1 MAKVLMLLPA
11 QDYDPTEAAVPW
23 GALRAAGHEVV
34 FATPK
39 GDPAYADE
47 RLVRTGFG
55 PLNAVLMTRKEDLA
69 AYARMIRDTSF
80 RQPLAYAAL
89 AGAEFDALLVPG
101 GHDKGVR
108 TLLES
113 EPAQAAVVA
122 AFKAHKPV
130 AAVCHGVL
138 LLARSIDPD
147 TGLSV
152 LHGRKTTALSKT
164 MELAAWGMTKLW
176 LGDYYRTY
184 PETVEDEVKR
194 ALASPDDF
202 KSGGPLPL
210 RDRKHMRQLGFVV
223 RDRNYLSA
231 RWPGDCNRFAQELV
245 QMLAVCA
252 AGQELATQP

>member
-11 QDYDPTEAAVPW
+11 QDYDPTESAVPW

-55 PLNAVLMTRKEDLA
+55 PLNTFLMTRNDDLT
-69 AYARMIRDTSF
+69 AYARMIRDPSF
-80 RQPLAYAAL
+80 REPLSYAAL
-89 AGAEFDALLVPG
+89 LGAEFDALLVPG
-101 GHDKGVR
+101 GHAKGVK
-108 TLLES
+108 TLIES
-113 EPAQAAVVA
+113 ELAQAVVVA

-147 TGLSV
+147 TGKSV
-152 LHGRKTTALSKT
+152 LFGRKTTALTKA
-164 MELAAWGMTKLW
+164 MELTAWGMTKLW

-194 ALASPDDF
+194 VLASPGDF
-202 KSGGPLPL
+202 KSGGPLPI
-210 RDRKHMRQLGFVV
+210 RDRKSMRQLGFVV
-223 RDRNYLSA
+223 RDHNYLSA
-231 RWPGDCNRFAQELV
+231 RWPGDCNRFAQELA
-245 QMLAVCA
+245 QMLAI
-252 AGQELATQP
+252 